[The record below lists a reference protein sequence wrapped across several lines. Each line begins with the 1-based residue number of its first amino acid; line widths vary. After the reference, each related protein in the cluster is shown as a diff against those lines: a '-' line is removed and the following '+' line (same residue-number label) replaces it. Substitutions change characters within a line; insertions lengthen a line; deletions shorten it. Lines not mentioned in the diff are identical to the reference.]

1 VSDWKINTNQALGL
15 PDTGDIR
22 LSLTS
27 GLASAQQSGWGERF
41 ANARLDALF
50 RRTSTSLS
58 FQLKTGLESFRNSLE
73 SFAWPVDN
81 PVFNGRLVT
90 SDNDSLSEY
99 ADVNIRAQGDA
110 VRYYK
115 FFSRGWDENAPV
127 GLDADEYSF
136 DVELGDS
143 SESFSLTVGAD
154 WTEGD
159 LLTAIADAL
168 NNSELHVQ
176 AEVVKQNTA
185 GVVVPDLRATGTSLL
200 IAVNAGSAAQDL
212 KLRDT
217 QGHMLS
223 HVDLEAVNV
232 PTDPASEQDY
242 TFFSGRPGK
251 PTVFV
256 SSTFDPGATTTIS
269 AGSHTINWSMGTD
282 SGSFTFA
289 ITEGDT
295 WEDVL
300 DKVANAAGGS
310 AQNRFS
316 AEVRTYEMPSELV
329 AGETIEGIGLYF
341 EALSPKL
348 GDRLS
353 FTAGDSGGAMGTLGF
368 ATAQPGSDSSL
379 HVGGDRYE
387 RAAGPISLD
396 YGRVSVEV
404 KQSFAETIPMS
415 VVQPLEQM
423 QQALSDVVTSFNS
436 VYSLMLDNAELLRE
450 GLSEQW
456 WEPYA
461 EDRVDAD
468 FAGIKE
474 GAGDFL
480 WLSHDDFYTALGS
493 DSERVQSTLLDEEE
507 GLLPKWQ
514 RLASDTL
521 DAGVSSLLIN
531 QESITDP
538 IYGKPSSRTELELE
552 RSNQLLDVVESTG
565 SGMDDFLGGGGL
577 VNRKG

>member
-1 VSDWKINTNQALGL
+1 MSDWKINTNQALGL